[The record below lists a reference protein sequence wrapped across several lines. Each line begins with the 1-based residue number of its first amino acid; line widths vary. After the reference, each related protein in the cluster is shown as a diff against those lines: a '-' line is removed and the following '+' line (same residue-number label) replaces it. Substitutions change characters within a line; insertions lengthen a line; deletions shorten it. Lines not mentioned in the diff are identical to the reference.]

1 MRDVCVADAPTRH
14 PPSGAGYAGP
24 RLARQTG
31 PMPLLL
37 LIAFVVVP
45 IVELTV
51 IIQVGQVIGV
61 VPTIVLLLVMSAVGA
76 WLVKREGLGVWR
88 RFRTTLDN
96 GHIPAVEIVDGALV
110 MLGGALMLT
119 PGFVTD
125 FFGLL
130 LVAPPSRALVNRVIR
145 TRVRWHFGFPG
156 VAPRQAGRPVSQDP
170 VDVEVLEVKRTRSE
184 G

>member
-1 MRDVCVADAPTRH
+1 
-14 PPSGAGYAGP
+14 
-24 RLARQTG
+24 
-31 PMPLLL
+31 MPLVL
-37 LIAFVVVP
+37 LIAFIVVP

-61 VPTIVLLLVMSAVGA
+61 VPTVVLLLVMSAVGA

-88 RFRTTLDN
+88 RFRTALDQ
-96 GHIPAVEIVDGALV
+96 GRIPAAEIVDGALV

-125 FFGLL
+125 VFGLL

-145 TRVRWHFGFPG
+145 TRVRWRFGIPG
-156 VAPRQAGRPVSQDP
+156 VAPRQTDRPASHPGDP
-170 VDVEVLEVKRTRSE
+170 VDVEVLGVKRTRSPD
-184 G
+184 

>member
-1 MRDVCVADAPTRH
+1 
-14 PPSGAGYAGP
+14 
-24 RLARQTG
+24 
-31 PMPLLL
+31 MPLLL
-37 LIAFVVVP
+37 LIAFIVVP

-51 IIQVGQVIGV
+51 IIQVGQAIGV
-61 VPTIVLLLVMSAVGA
+61 LPTIVLLLVMSAVGA

-88 RFRTTLDN
+88 RFRTALDQ
-96 GHIPAVEIVDGALV
+96 GHIPTVEIVDGALV

-119 PGFVTD
+119 PGFVSD
-125 FFGLL
+125 FFGVL

-156 VAPRQAGRPVSQDP
+156 IAPRQADRPVSHPGDP